1 MMEFAVAS
9 GKGGTGKST
18 VSSTLLLELH
28 RRGHDVIAVDADAE
42 APNLHLIFGLDN
54 WEFTEEMEEGRV
66 ALIDQEKCTGCG
78 RCAEFCSFDAI
89 RRSGEKY
96 VVNKMI
102 CEGCMTCVL
111 VCPSKAITMKSV
123 IRGCVRGGKT
133 KYGFPLV
140 GSQLR
145 PGRPNSGRLVTAV
158 KEKARKIAKKNSVL
172 IVDSAAGIGCQVIAS
187 IAGANAVVLVAE
199 PTPAGFSDL
208 KRIHRV
214 AKHFMLPSA
223 LIVNKHD
230 LNPEI
235 TKQILRYAE
244 EENMF
249 VLGLIPY
256 DDTVPRSMAMR
267 KPHIEAHP
275 NSPAARALR
284 EIAERFVSEILGRW
298 EAWSRKYKPRKP
310 EPYTPLIIT
319 SETNK

>member
-1 MMEFAVAS
+1 LMEFVIAS

-28 RRGHDVIAVDADAE
+28 RRGYSVVAVDADAE

-66 ALIDQEKCTGCG
+66 ALIIQDKCTGCG
-78 RCAEFCSFDAI
+78 KCAELCSFDAI
-89 RRSGEKY
+89 RRAGDKY
-96 VVNKMI
+96 VVNQMI
-102 CEGCMTCVL
+102 CEGCMTCML
-111 VCPSKAITMKSV
+111 ACPSKAIIMKSV
-123 IRGCVRGGKT
+123 IRGYVRGGVT

-140 GSQLR
+140 GGQLR

-158 KEKARKIAKKNSVL
+158 KEKARKMAGESSVL

-187 IAGANAVVLVAE
+187 IAGANGVVLVAE

-230 LNPEI
+230 LNPEM

-249 VLGLIPY
+249 ILGLIPY

-275 NSPAARALR
+275 DSPATQALR
-284 EIAERFVSEILGRW
+284 EVAERFVKEVLEDWR
-298 EAWSRKYKPRKP
+298 AWSRRYKPRKP

-319 SETNK
+319 SKIDK